1 MLRLLHNQ
9 FRLRWIPVQKPP
21 CFIQQELACVI
32 AEALEQPRLPESS
45 PGNNVNAAQ
54 VKLLRCICG
63 ELGQEI
69 DDFSVTSHGVRL
81 GAQPPQLSKNPL
93 KCCKAGNE

>member
-1 MLRLLHNQ
+1 M
-9 FRLRWIPVQKPP
+9 
-21 CFIQQELACVI
+21 I
-32 AEALEQPRLPESS
+32 AEALEQLRLPESS

-69 DDFSVTSHGVRL
+69 DDFSLNSHGVRL

-93 KCCKAGNE
+93 KCYTAGNESRSLNTVARNSLTFATSLGTP